1 MSLAKQFGIS
11 FFVVLFLVFIG
22 TLWVNVNNTRDFIQQ
37 QLASHA
43 QDTATSL
50 GLSITPYVDD
60 EVNIPII
67 ETMTNAI
74 FDRGYYQSIQL
85 TNADGK
91 VLLEKSNPKAMQSV
105 PEWFIDMFE
114 IQSPVAKTNLNT
126 GWQIAGTLQVT
137 SNPGFGY
144 EQLWRNTVDTFWVI
158 VAIFILA
165 MIFVW
170 AMVRIITRPLIDV
183 VSQVEAI
190 SNKNFGMVKNVPST
204 PELSTFVNAVN
215 RMSMKLSKMFTQLSD
230 QSEKYRQFAYS
241 DSLTKVGNRRAF
253 ELSLR
258 QMLTD
263 SEQHSH
269 GFLVII
275 RCSSL
280 AHVNNAYGGEV
291 GDSYLLNISETI
303 KKIASHSFPHFN
315 LYRLNGADFS
325 LIIEGCTKKQCTAL
339 LEELSTTFLSL
350 EKTEYE
356 QGTAHIG
363 ATEFL
368 CGDDLKATMEKVDSA
383 LAIASTASPR
393 WQLASNLSVSQGN
406 EAWREKIQKL
416 IDIGT
421 ADFAKQPIV
430 SKAGE
435 VVYEEWFARLPNK
448 ITSESLPMA
457 QLVPASVRLDFAEK
471 LDQMILSEALSK
483 ISAAPGI
490 VGINVSR
497 VSLLDDEFQAWLL
510 SKLPEFGD
518 ACTKLVLEIPERALV
533 NDVNQLSGFV
543 KKLKQLGVK
552 ITVERFGAQLA
563 GITHLRDIRPDYL
576 KLDGRFIR
584 NIQNEPDNQLFVQSL
599 VSIAH
604 GLNIEIIAEMVE
616 SLEESIWL
624 KDVGIDYQQGYFIG
638 APRASTD

>member
-1 MSLAKQFGIS
+1 MSLAKQFGIG

-22 TLWVNVNNTRDFIQQ
+22 TLWVNVTNTRDFIQR

-50 GLSITPYVDD
+50 GLSITPYVGD
-60 EVNIPII
+60 EANIPII

-85 TNADGK
+85 TEPDGVIILDK
-91 VLLEKSNPKAMQSV
+91 KNPKAMQSV
-105 PEWFIDMFE
+105 PEWFIDMFV
-114 IQSPVAKTNLNT
+114 IKAPVAVTNLNT

-144 EQLWRNTVDTFWVI
+144 EQLWRNAVETFWVI

-165 MIFVW
+165 LMFVW
-170 AMVRIITRPLIDV
+170 AMVRLITRPLIDV
-183 VSQVEAI
+183 VTQVEAI

-204 PELSTFVNAVN
+204 PELSIFVNAVN
-215 RMSMKLSKMFTQLSD
+215 RMSDKLSKMFTQLSEL
-230 QSEKYRQFAYS
+230 SEKYREFAYV

-263 SEQHSH
+263 SEQHSQ
-269 GFLVII
+269 GFLLII

-280 AHVNNAYGGEV
+280 AQVNNAYGGEV
-291 GDSYLLNISETI
+291 GDRYLVSVCDAI
-303 KKIASHSFPHFN
+303 KKVTSQSFSQFN
-315 LYRLNGADFS
+315 LYRVNGADFS
-325 LIIEGCTKKQCTAL
+325 LLVEGCSKNQCTEL
-339 LEELSTTFLSL
+339 LEALASLFLSL

-363 ATEFL
+363 ATEFI
-368 CGDDLKATMEKVDSA
+368 CGNDLKMTMEKVDSA
-383 LAIASTASPR
+383 LAIASAASSH
-393 WQLASNLSVSQGN
+393 WQLASNLNVVQGN

-416 IDIGT
+416 IEIGT

-430 SKAGE
+430 SQVGD
-435 VVYEEWFARLPNK
+435 VLYEEWFARLPNRSS
-448 ITSESLPMA
+448 SELLPMA
-457 QLVPASVRLDFAEK
+457 QLVPASVRLDYAEK
-471 LDQMILSEALSK
+471 LDQMILTAALLK
-483 ISAAPGI
+483 IPSAEGA
-490 VGINVSR
+490 VGINISR
-497 VSLLDDEFQAWLL
+497 ISMLDPKFQAWLL
-510 SKLPEFGD
+510 WKLPENSEVC
-518 ACTKLVLEIPERALV
+518 AKLVLEIPERALV

-543 KKLKQLGVK
+543 KKLKQLGIK

-599 VSIAH
+599 ISIAH
-604 GLNIEIIAEMVE
+604 GLNIKIIAEMVE
-616 SLEESIWL
+616 SIDESDWL
-624 KDVGIDYQQGYFIG
+624 KKAGIDYQQGYFIG
-638 APRASTD
+638 APKANND

>member
-1 MSLAKQFGIS
+1 MSLAKQFGIG
-11 FFVVLFLVFIG
+11 FFVVLLLVFIG

-50 GLSITPYVDD
+50 GLSITPYVGD
-60 EVNIPII
+60 EENVPII
-67 ETMTNAI
+67 DTMTNAI

-85 TNADGK
+85 RDADDSL
-91 VLLEKSNPKAMQSV
+91 VLEKSNPKAMQSV
-105 PEWFIDMFE
+105 PAWFMNMFE
-114 IQSPVAKTNLNT
+114 IKAPVASTNLNT

-190 SNKNFGMVKNVPST
+190 SNKNFGVVKDVPST

-215 RMSMKLSKMFTQLSD
+215 RMSAKLATMFHQLSE

-241 DSLTKVGNRRAF
+241 DSLTKVSNRRAF

-258 QMLTD
+258 EMLTD
-263 SEQHSH
+263 TEENSQ
-269 GFLVII
+269 GFVIII

-280 AHVNNAYGGEV
+280 AHVNKAFGGEM
-291 GDSYLLNISETI
+291 GDAYLLSMSDAI
-303 KKIASHSFPHFN
+303 KKTTSQSFPHFS
-315 LYRLNGADFS
+315 LYRLNGADF
-325 LIIEGCTKKQCTAL
+325 AL
-339 LEELSTTFLSL
+339 LIEDSSKEQCESLLNNLASTFLRL

-363 ATEFL
+363 ASEFL
-368 CGDDLKATMEKVDSA
+368 CGNDLKATMEKADSA
-383 LAIASTASPR
+383 LAIASTASSR
-393 WQLASNLSVSQGN
+393 WQLASNLSVVQGN
-406 EAWREKIQKL
+406 EAWREQIQKL

-430 SKAGE
+430 SQAGE
-435 VVYEEWFARLPNK
+435 VLYEEWFARLPNRL
-448 ITSESLPMA
+448 TSESLPMA
-457 QLVPASVRLDFAEK
+457 QLVPPSVRLDYAEK
-471 LDQMILSEALSK
+471 LDQMIFSEALSK
-483 ISAAPGI
+483 IPTATGA
-490 VGINVSR
+490 VGINISR
-497 VSLLDDEFQAWLL
+497 VSLLNAEFQAWLL
-510 SKLPEFGD
+510 SKLPQNSEN
-518 ACTKLVLEIPERALV
+518 CTRLVLEIPERALV

-543 KKLKQLGVK
+543 KTLKQLGVK
-552 ITVERFGAQLA
+552 ITVEHFGAQLA
-563 GITHLRDIRPDYL
+563 GIKHLRDIRPDYL

-604 GLNIEIIAEMVE
+604 GLNIEVIAEMVE
-616 SLEESIWL
+616 SLEESDWL
-624 KDVGIDYQQGYFIG
+624 KSAGIDYQQGYFIA
-638 APRASTD
+638 APKATIH

>member
-1 MSLAKQFGIS
+1 MSLAKQFGIG

-22 TLWVNVNNTRDFIQQ
+22 TLWVNVTNTRDFIQQ

-50 GLSITPYVDD
+50 GLSITPYVGDKA
-60 EVNIPII
+60 NLPII

-85 TNADGK
+85 TDPDGVI
-91 VLLEKSNPKAMQSV
+91 VLDKNNPKEMQSV
-105 PEWFIDMFE
+105 PEWFINMFM
-114 IQSPVAKTNLNT
+114 INAPVATTNLNT

-137 SNPGFGY
+137 SNPGFGH
-144 EQLWRNTVDTFWVI
+144 EQLWRNSIDTFWV
-158 VAIFILA
+158 VFGIFILA

-170 AMVRIITRPLIDV
+170 TMVRLITGPLIDV
-183 VSQVEAI
+183 AAQVEAI
-190 SNKNFGMVKNVPST
+190 SNKNFETVKNVPST
-204 PELSTFVNAVN
+204 PELSTVVNAVN
-215 RMSMKLSKMFTQLSD
+215 RMSDKLSKMFSQLSE
-230 QSEKYRQFAYS
+230 QSDKYRQFAYS
-241 DSLTKVGNRRAF
+241 DSLTNVGNRRAF

-258 QMLTD
+258 QKLTD
-263 SEQHSH
+263 SEQHSQ
-269 GFLVII
+269 GFVLII

-280 AHVNNAYGGEV
+280 AHVNNAYGGDV
-291 GDSYLLNISETI
+291 GDSYLISISDAI
-303 KKIASHSFPHFN
+303 KKIAAQSFSHFN

-325 LIIEGCTKKQCTAL
+325 LIIEGCTEDKCIKV

-350 EKTEYE
+350 EKSEYE

-363 ATEFL
+363 AAEFL
-368 CGDDLKATMEKVDSA
+368 CGVDLKVIMEKVDSA
-383 LAIASTASPR
+383 LAIASTAAKR
-393 WQLASNLSVSQGN
+393 WQLASNLSVVQGN

-416 IDIGT
+416 IEIGT

-430 SKAGE
+430 SQTGD
-435 VVYEEWFARLPNK
+435 VLYEEWFARLPNRS
-448 ITSESLPMA
+448 TSESLPMA
-457 QLVPASVRLDFAEK
+457 QLVPASVRLDYAEK
-471 LDQMILSEALSK
+471 LDQMILTEALLK
-483 ISAAPGI
+483 IPSATGA
-490 VGINVSR
+490 VGINISR
-497 VSLLDDEFQAWLL
+497 ISMLDAEFQTWLL
-510 SKLPEFGD
+510 SKLPQNSEIC
-518 ACTKLVLEIPERALV
+518 AKLVLEIPERALV

-563 GITHLRDIRPDYL
+563 GITHLREIRPDYL

-604 GLNIEIIAEMVE
+604 GLNIKIIAEMVE
-616 SLEESIWL
+616 SLEESEWL
-624 KDVGIDYQQGYFIG
+624 KKVGIDYQQGYFIG
-638 APRASTD
+638 APRASND

>member
-1 MSLAKQFGIS
+1 MSLAKQFGIG

-50 GLSITPYVDD
+50 GLSITPYVGD
-60 EVNIPII
+60 EANLPII

-85 TNADGK
+85 VDADN
-91 VLLEKSNPKAMQSV
+91 VVILEKSNPKDMQLV
-105 PEWFIDMFE
+105 PEWFINMFQIE
-114 IQSPVAKTNLNT
+114 APVANTNLNT
-126 GWQIAGTLQVT
+126 GWQITGTLKVT

-144 EQLWRNTVDTFWVI
+144 EQLWRNAVDSFWV
-158 VAIFILA
+158 VVVIFVLA

-170 AMVRIITRPLIDV
+170 GMVRVITRPLIDV

-190 SNKNFGMVKNVPST
+190 SNKEFGMVNDVPST
-204 PELSTFVNAVN
+204 PELSVFVNAVN
-215 RMSMKLSKMFTQLSD
+215 RMSAKLAKMFTQLSE

-241 DSLTKVGNRRAF
+241 DALTKVGNRRSF
-253 ELSLR
+253 ELSLT

-263 SEQHSH
+263 SEQHSQ
-269 GFLVII
+269 GVLVMI

-280 AHVNNAYGGEV
+280 AHVNTAFGGEV
-291 GDSYLLNISETI
+291 GDNYLVSVSDAI
-303 KKIASHSFPHFN
+303 KKVTSESFPHFN

-325 LIIEGCTKKQCTAL
+325 MIIEDCSKEKCTSL
-339 LEELSTTFLSL
+339 LDQLSTVFQGL

-363 ATEFL
+363 AAEFL
-368 CGDDLKATMEKVDSA
+368 YGDEFKGTLEKVDSA
-383 LAIASTASPR
+383 LAIASTVPRR
-393 WQLASNLSVSQGN
+393 WQMATNLAVTQGN

-421 ADFAKQPIV
+421 ADFARQPIV
-430 SKAGE
+430 SRSGK
-435 VVYEEWFARLPNK
+435 VLYEEWFARLPNK
-448 ITSESLPMA
+448 STSESLPMA
-457 QLVPASVRLDFAEK
+457 QLVPASVRLDYAEK
-471 LDQMILSEALSK
+471 LDQMIVSQGLAK
-483 ISAAPGI
+483 ISSAQEA
-490 VGINVSR
+490 VGLNVSR
-497 VSLLDDEFQAWLL
+497 ISLLDDAFQSWLL
-510 SKLPEFGD
+510 SLLSQHAD

-533 NDVNQLSGFV
+533 NDTNQLASFV
-543 KKLKQLGVK
+543 PKLKALGVR

-563 GITHLRDIRPDYL
+563 GFTHLRDIRPDYL

-584 NIQNEPDNQLFVQSL
+584 NIHNEPDNQLFVQSL

-604 GLNIEIIAEMVE
+604 GLNIKVIAEMVE
-616 SLEESIWL
+616 SLEESQWL
-624 KDVGIDYQQGYFIG
+624 KEAHIDYLQGYFIG
-638 APRASTD
+638 APKPRTE